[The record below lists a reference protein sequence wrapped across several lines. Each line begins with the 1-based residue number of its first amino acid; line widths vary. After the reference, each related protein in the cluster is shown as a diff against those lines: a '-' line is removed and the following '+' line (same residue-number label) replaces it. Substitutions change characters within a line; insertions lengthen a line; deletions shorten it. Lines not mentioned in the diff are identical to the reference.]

1 MVYAFMCNALQQEEI
16 INSMNVRDTLKREYP
31 TKGERNILMVNSTE
45 GYISFLME
53 AKPFSNDRK
62 ISWLLSV
69 EEKQKFNVKG
79 LRNHGIKMDL
89 KVVLNPCI
97 TKSKGKGVA
106 KDQVQILAQWLMH
119 IHVE

>member
-1 MVYAFMCNALQQEEI
+1 
-16 INSMNVRDTLKREYP
+16 MNVRDTLKREYP

-106 KDQVQILAQWLMH
+106 KD
-119 IHVE
+119 